1 LPNVI
6 VYDRE
11 ETCGSHASFHSFLSI
26 MGTAKNPDETGH
38 AFHLAEAAKARG
50 IVTIGVGDGS
60 NEIGNGLIYD
70 AARQIQPY
78 GLKCQCDCYTFPLA
92 WRRQCR
98 THQAATGVD
107 KVTEGDKNG
116 THHRYGM

>member
-1 LPNVI
+1 VFIEKTGPNAKGV
-6 VYDRE
+6 
-11 ETCGSHASFHSFLSI
+11 HHSI

-50 IVTIGVGDGS
+50 IVTIGVGDGG

-78 GLKCQCDCYTFPLA
+78 GLKCQCDCDRHIDL
-92 WRRQCR
+92 
-98 THQAATGVD
+98 G
-107 KVTEGDKNG
+107 
-116 THHRYGM
+116 